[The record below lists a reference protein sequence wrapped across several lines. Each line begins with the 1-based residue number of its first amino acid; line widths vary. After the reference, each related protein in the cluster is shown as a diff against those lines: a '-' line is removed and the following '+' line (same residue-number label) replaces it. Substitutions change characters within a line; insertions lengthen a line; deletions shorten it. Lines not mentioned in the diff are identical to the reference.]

1 MLIRRITKTLKLD
14 KWWIDKIGSGVFTF
28 LLFEYLA
35 HGEVILSIFDLL
47 LFVLLAFLAVF
58 GHFINDYSDYE
69 SDKEVGKTNVFNML
83 PVRYGGKLIVV
94 LGGLSISLSIVL
106 SPWIIGLVV
115 LQMVCNMSYSFRPL
129 RIKERG
135 ILALLLTGLYERML
149 PLIIIIVHI
158 VPINHLSEMQLIFS
172 FVYLLWSYLWECRNF
187 LNGQLED
194 YENDKKTGTNSI
206 VIDLGK
212 NKVWCLWQ
220 YIFRVELVLYII
232 WLGLF
237 LLFNTFNFLFPVFVL
252 VIQVLHASINK
263 KAEFFSSIQ
272 VLLAYMY
279 RHSIIAGFIL
289 FLLILSKINVF
300 FALILLYLF
309 RSVYAYSS
317 YSSFRSALTKVYYFF
332 RFYVSKVVNYS
343 IYYFRKYVL
352 RWSEEKSRGE
362 V

>member
-94 LGGLSISLSIVL
+94 LGSLSIALSIVL
-106 SPWIIGLVV
+106 SPWIMGLVV
-115 LQMVCNMSYSFRPL
+115 LQMVCNMSYSLRPL

-172 FVYLLWSYLWECRNF
+172 VVYLLWSYLWECRNF

-212 NKVWCLWQ
+212 NKVWSLWQ
-220 YIFRVELVLYII
+220 NVFRVELVLYII

-237 LLFNTFNFLFPVFVL
+237 LLFNAFNFLFPVFVL
-252 VIQVLHASINK
+252 VIQVLHTSINK

-272 VLLAYMY
+272 VLLAYVY
-279 RHSIIAGFIL
+279 RHSIIAGFVL

-317 YSSFRSALTKVYYFF
+317 FRSVLTKVYYFF